1 MPPGG
6 GLGHASIEMTQK
18 YLAPQEGEAAT
29 RVNHVAN
36 EDEECSE
43 PVELAQLQNRL
54 FLLRGCEA
62 IRNF

>member
-43 PVELAQLQNRL
+43 PVELAQIQNDL
-54 FLLRGCEA
+54 FS
-62 IRNF
+62 